1 MDQQPVAELAR
12 AIITQ
17 IAPRELPVFGPVSR
31 AWFADPKPTRLRTG
45 GDKALGYGLTDTIP
59 LITHLLTLPLGT
71 VVDLRK
77 PSTQLRPRSAHVH
90 LLLGQGPTV
99 QQERRARR
107 RPSAIPRKRPRCVI
121 LQRRH
126 ARISQRCSGGIKP
139 AVFLG
144 QRRDALAVTVCPS
157 GRSGERGTEND
168 DFINFTIQEC
178 PLGQV
183 SSN

>member
-1 MDQQPVAELAR
+1 MFRSPKLSPWIGRRRVMNQQPVAELAR

-107 RPSAIPRKRPRCVI
+107 RPSAIPRKRPRCHPAAPSCPYI
-121 LQRRH
+121 PALQRRH
-126 ARISQRCSGGIKP
+126 
-139 AVFLG
+139 
-144 QRRDALAVTVCPS
+144 
-157 GRSGERGTEND
+157 
-168 DFINFTIQEC
+168 
-178 PLGQV
+178 
-183 SSN
+183 